1 MASQSKMIFDSI
13 AVILTE
19 ALFGSKNKK
28 IMSFSIVVIIGFL
41 IHMRNQRSN
50 YENLRL
56 SKLSLKDKEVLT
68 SLFRKEKATSIL
80 CSSIESRICLK

>member
-1 MASQSKMIFDSI
+1 MIFDSI
-13 AVILTE
+13 TIILSE

-56 SKLSLKDKEVLT
+56 SKLSLKDKDVPMLP
-68 SLFRKEKATSIL
+68 FRKEKATSIP
-80 CSSIESRICLK
+80 CSSIESRICLKL